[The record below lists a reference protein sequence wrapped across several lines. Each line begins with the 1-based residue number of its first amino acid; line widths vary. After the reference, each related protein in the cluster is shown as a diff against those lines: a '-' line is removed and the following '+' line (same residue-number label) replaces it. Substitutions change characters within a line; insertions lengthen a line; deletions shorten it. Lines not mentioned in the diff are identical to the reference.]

1 MAIRTFVCLSRNFA
15 KRGDDFTFHA
25 IKAKSADMAWQVV
38 EGSIATT
45 SSQDW
50 LMTPGDF
57 YVLKKF
63 LDNHVKI
70 FREKGTLNKDGLRNV
85 LK

>member
-15 KRGDDFTFHA
+15 KRGDDFTFHT
-25 IKAKSADMAWQVV
+25 IKARSADIAWQMV
-38 EGSIATT
+38 EESIATT

-50 LMTPGDF
+50 LMTPDDF

-63 LDNHVKI
+63 LDNRVKI
-70 FREKGTLNKDGLRNV
+70 FREKGTLNEDGLQNV
-85 LK
+85 SK